1 MKYLDDFLFE
11 EDKSK
16 LLESNE
22 KTISPETDPWKI
34 LIVDDEEDV
43 HTVTRMALRRLT
55 FEGRSVSFISAY
67 SAEEAKKLLL
77 LHSNLAVILLDVV
90 MEEEDAGLSL
100 VHFIRKELDNSM
112 VRIII
117 RTGHPGQAPEDNV
130 TIDYDIND
138 YREKTELTN
147 LRLRTSVVTALRSF
161 RDLSTI
167 VSLNQELEATQKELI
182 FTLGEI
188 AESRSAETG
197 NHVKRVG
204 EISKLLALEYGIPE
218 REAEMLRLAASMHD
232 LGKLAI
238 HDSILN
244 KPGPLTPEEY
254 SIMKTHSELGYNM
267 LKASKRPL
275 LKIAAT
281 IAREHHENYD
291 KTGYPQGIDGSAMHI
306 YSQIVALADV
316 FDALGNKRVYKKSWS
331 KDQIQE
337 YLQEQKG
344 KKFNPQLV
352 NLLLKDYHKFS
363 RVREIFPDKK

>member
-1 MKYLDDFLFE
+1 VEHMNEFIFE
-11 EDKSK
+11 EDKYKIPGSTEKK
-16 LLESNE
+16 LQSSE
-22 KTISPETDPWKI
+22 KKSWKI

-43 HTVTRMALRRLT
+43 HHVTRMALRRLI
-55 FEGRSVSFISAY
+55 FEERTVNFVSAS
-67 SAEEAKKLLL
+67 STKEAKNMLL
-77 LHSNLAVILLDVV
+77 LHSDLAVILLDVV
-90 MEEEDAGLSL
+90 MEEENAGLSL
-100 VHFIRKELDNSM
+100 IHYIRKELGNTM

-147 LRLRTSVVTALRSF
+147 QRLRTTVVTALRSF

-167 VSLNQELEATQKELI
+167 DILNQELEATQKELI

-204 EISKLLALEYGIPE
+204 EIAKILALEYGISE
-218 REAEMLRLAASMHD
+218 KDAEILRLAASMHD

-244 KPGPLTPEEY
+244 KPGPLNSEEY
-254 SIMKTHSELGYNM
+254 RIMKTHSELGYNM
-267 LKASKRPL
+267 LKGSKRPL
-275 LKIAAT
+275 LQIAAM
-281 IAREHHENYD
+281 IALEHHENFD
-291 KTGYPQGIDGSAMHI
+291 QSGYPQGANSDGIHI

-316 FDALGNKRVYKKSWS
+316 FDALGNKRVYKEPWANDK
-331 KDQIQE
+331 IQE
-337 YLQEQKG
+337 YLQEQRG
-344 KKFNPQLV
+344 KKFNPHLV
-352 NLLLKDYHKFS
+352 DLLLANFHKIS
-363 RVREIFPDKK
+363 RVRERFPD